1 MKNSAQTGIR
11 KWPTHKAGQYNIKDT
26 AFRYKV

>member
-1 MKNSAQTGIR
+1 MKKSAQTGIR
-11 KWPTHKAGQYNIKDT
+11 KWPPHMAGHYYFKDT